1 MKIGHK
7 LLIINKWGF
16 WICKIITLFNSTS
29 QQPNIDKIQLYPT
42 DTNEAKY
49 QLLINKQES
58 SGLKYCKDSKAFIEY
73 SNDMGDI
80 YKNIG
85 EYNPRKK
92 QKILI
97 AFDDILPDR
106 LANKNLNSIVT
117 QLFIRSRKLAFFLL
131 LLHILFCCIKNILG

>member
-1 MKIGHK
+1 M
-7 LLIINKWGF
+7 
-16 WICKIITLFNSTS
+16 
-29 QQPNIDKIQLYPT
+29 YPT

-58 SGLKYCKDSKAFIEY
+58 SGLKYCKDSIAFIEY

-117 QLFIRSRKLAFFLL
+117 QLFIRSRKLAFLLL